1 MSGSKGVRS
10 LYERNGGLALCLW
23 AKVKEQDHEISGIP
37 RTVRVTQ
44 CTGECP
50 LSTRLRPPAC
60 ELQVCGAGR
69 LRTLSGGRPP
79 ESTDRHRSATTCR
92 WSASMPSA
100 RPCSTSPLWR
110 TWRPSCAYTDG
121 LAILRVIL
129 GSTLGTG
136 TFTRRQG
143 YAPGRPVRGAH
154 TPAARRREN
163 PRGPR
168 RAPARTAWVGARRRT
183 GDGTPP
189 AGCWGLRPRR

>member
-1 MSGSKGVRS
+1 MLKCTSDQ
-10 LYERNGGLALCLW
+10 W
-23 AKVKEQDHEISGIP
+23 GIA
-37 RTVRVTQ
+37 RTAYVTR
-44 CTGECP
+44 GPAECP
-50 LSTRLRPPAC
+50 LSTRLRTSASEAPVSAS
-60 ELQVCGAGR
+60 GR

-79 ESTDRHRSATTCR
+79 ASTDRHRSAATCR

-100 RPCSTSPLWR
+100 RRCSTSPLWR
-110 TWRPSCAYTDG
+110 TWRPSCACTDG
-121 LAILRVIL
+121 LAILPVIL

-136 TFTRRQG
+136 AFTRRQG

-154 TPAARRREN
+154 TPGARRREN

-168 RAPARTAWVGARRRT
+168 RAPATTAWVGARRRT